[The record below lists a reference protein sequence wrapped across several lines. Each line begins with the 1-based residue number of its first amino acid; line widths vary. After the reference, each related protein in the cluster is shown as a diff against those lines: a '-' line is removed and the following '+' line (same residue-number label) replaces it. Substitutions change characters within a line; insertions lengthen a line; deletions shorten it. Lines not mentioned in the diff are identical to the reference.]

1 MLKSREIFFERWEIF
16 IPKIRDIFLSDMRKI
31 FVETGE
37 HLSDTRIGNNFISLI
52 EGKYFLLGGI
62 YILHVVPDG
71 CTEC

>member
-1 MLKSREIFFERWEIF
+1 MGNIYSQDPGDSSIGHEEDFF
-16 IPKIRDIFLSDMRKI
+16 D
-31 FVETGE
+31 ETGE
-37 HLSDTRIGNNFISLI
+37 HLSDTRMENNFISLI

>member
-1 MLKSREIFFERWEIF
+1 MGNIYSLDPEYFSIGHEEDFCVDTE
-16 IPKIRDIFLSDMRKI
+16 
-31 FVETGE
+31 E